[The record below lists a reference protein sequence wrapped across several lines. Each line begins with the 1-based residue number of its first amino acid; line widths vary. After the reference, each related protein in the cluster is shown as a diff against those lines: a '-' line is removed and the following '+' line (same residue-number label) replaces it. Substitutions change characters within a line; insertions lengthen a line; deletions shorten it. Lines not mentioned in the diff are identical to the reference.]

1 MGRPGLTNHRKFR
14 RLTRA
19 LGSPIVARGVLEL
32 VWDAAYECG
41 DDYLGTAADI
51 EQLVAWA
58 GEPGTL
64 ARALADAGA
73 PEGAGFIEPVD
84 VAESAEPRYRIHD
97 LWHHAP
103 DYVAGR
109 HARE

>member
-64 ARALADAGA
+64 VAAEKLSRCNTSEAGSPYSAPPTVNSTCNTLMAWHPIAGA
-73 PEGAGFIEPVD
+73 T
-84 VAESAEPRYRIHD
+84 
-97 LWHHAP
+97 
-103 DYVAGR
+103 AGR
-109 HARE
+109 TA